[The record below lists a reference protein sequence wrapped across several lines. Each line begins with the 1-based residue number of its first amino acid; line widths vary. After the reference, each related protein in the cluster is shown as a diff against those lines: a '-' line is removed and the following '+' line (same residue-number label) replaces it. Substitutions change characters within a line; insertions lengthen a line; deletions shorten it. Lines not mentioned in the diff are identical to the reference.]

1 MEDGMA
7 NSISDKGIDAIKLFE
22 GLRTVAYRCSAGV
35 WTIGYGHTRNVKA
48 GDRITIKDA
57 RALLNSDVGECERSV
72 RDRVEVELTQGMFD
86 ALCSFVF
93 NFGDAKFSK
102 STLLKYLND
111 EEYELAAMEFD
122 RWVFSDGV
130 RSEGLVRRREHEKK
144 MFLG

>member
-1 MEDGMA
+1 MA
-7 NSISDKGIDAIKLFE
+7 SSISDKGVDAIKLFE
-22 GLRTVAYRCSAGV
+22 GLQTVAYQCSAGV
-35 WTIGYGHTRNVKA
+35 WTIGYGHTKNVKR
-48 GDRITIKDA
+48 GDKITIKDA

-72 RDRVEVELTQGMFD
+72 RSRVEVEMTQGMFD

-93 NFGDAKFSK
+93 NFGDKKFSE

-122 RWVFSDGV
+122 KWVFSGGV